1 MEKGVV
7 ECEIFGEI
15 FGGFNPFLGTLGKGK
30 MHFFLGGNP
39 KKRESGDLRL
49 LWFFQEFFR
58 RQALEKGIRRF
69 EIALRF
75 FSFFSGGKP
84 LKRESGDLRLL

>member
-49 LWFFQEFFR
+49 LWFFKIF
-58 RQALEKGIRRF
+58 L
-69 EIALRF
+69 
-75 FSFFSGGKP
+75 GGKP
-84 LKRESGDLRLL
+84 WKRESADLRLL